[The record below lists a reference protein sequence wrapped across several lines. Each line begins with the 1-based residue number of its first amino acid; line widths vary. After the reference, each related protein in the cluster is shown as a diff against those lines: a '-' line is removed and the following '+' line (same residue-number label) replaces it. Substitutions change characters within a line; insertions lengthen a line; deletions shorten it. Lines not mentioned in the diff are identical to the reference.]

1 MNNNN
6 ENIENPLAYSD
17 LYRNGIYVIKEEY
30 KVKEIA
36 VISENIPKENDQT
49 SPKNEERPILLSTQG
64 RMVLNIV
71 KKSNQYDSLALVT
84 KIMQAVKIN
93 AQPLNSNDLEI
104 IEIEEMQPLEI
115 PDNTQYMLI
124 WSDNSEKESG
134 KWLQVSPKTAILNLP
149 SAETA
154 ASTDA
159 EKRAV
164 WMSIKALFGMA

>member
-36 VISENIPKENDQT
+36 VISENIPKENDET
-49 SPKNEERPILLSTQG
+49 SPKNEERPILLTTQG

-84 KIMQAVKIN
+84 KIMQAVKFN
-93 AQPLNSNDLEI
+93 AQPLNANDLEI
-104 IEIEEMQPLEI
+104 LEIEGMPQLEI
-115 PDNTQYMLI
+115 SNNTQYVLI

-134 KWLQVSPKTAILNLP
+134 KLLRVTQKTAILNLP

>member
-36 VISENIPKENDQT
+36 VISENIPKENDET
-49 SPKNEERPILLSTQG
+49 SHKNEERPILLSTQG

-71 KKSNQYDSLALVT
+71 IKSNQYDSLALVS

-93 AQPLNSNDLEI
+93 GHPLNSSNLEI
-104 IEIEEMQPLEI
+104 LEIDEILPLEI
-115 PDNTQYMLI
+115 SHNTQYVLI

-134 KWLQVSPKTAILNLP
+134 KLLQISPKTAILNLP

-154 ASTDA
+154 ASADS

>member
-30 KVKEIA
+30 KVKEIE
-36 VISENIPKENDQT
+36 VTSENIPKENDET
-49 SPKNEERPILLSTQG
+49 SPKNEERPIFLSTQG
-64 RMVLNIV
+64 RMVLNV
-71 KKSNQYDSLALVT
+71 VQKSNRFDSRALVT

-93 AQPLNSNDLEI
+93 AQPLNLNDLEI
-104 IEIEEMQPLEI
+104 LEMEELLPLEI
-115 PDNTQYMLI
+115 PESTQYVLI

-134 KWLQVSPKTAILNLP
+134 KLLQITQKTAILNLP

-164 WMSIKALFGMA
+164 WMSIKALFRMA

>member
-36 VISENIPKENDQT
+36 VISENIPKENDET
-49 SPKNEERPILLSTQG
+49 SHKNEERPILLSTQG

-71 KKSNQYDSLALVT
+71 IKSNQYDSLALVS

-93 AQPLNSNDLEI
+93 AQPLNSSDLEI
-104 IEIEEMQPLEI
+104 LEIDEILPLEI
-115 PDNTQYMLI
+115 SHNTQYVLI

-134 KWLQVSPKTAILNLP
+134 KLLQVSPKTAILNLP